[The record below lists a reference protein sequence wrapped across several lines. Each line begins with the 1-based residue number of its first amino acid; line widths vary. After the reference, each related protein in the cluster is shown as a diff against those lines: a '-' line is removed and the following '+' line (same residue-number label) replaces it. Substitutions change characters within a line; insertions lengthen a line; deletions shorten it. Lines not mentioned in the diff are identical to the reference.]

1 MVYEYLLVKPTPGSV
16 TTQALA
22 KESHFRPGIAR
33 PSELDCLNWVKYPCS
48 DVRRSVGIAEQSLHL
63 TFILGLLETNNWIHW
78 EASSIF
84 YGLNCFEL
92 LIGAFTKRDGT
103 HPETH
108 PYRPRLRCS
117 DVVKMFKFGLQM
129 MQKCIIFI
137 YDGAIVNENITMPS
151 IMSEKHATEL
161 NRVLR
166 EGTHCR
172 SRKLIF
178 VTLVGMLIAAIKKK
192 WVSTIRD
199 SKRVSEFLASLLRE
213 LISWLG

>member
-1 MVYEYLLVKPTPGSV
+1 
-16 TTQALA
+16 
-22 KESHFRPGIAR
+22 
-33 PSELDCLNWVKYPCS
+33 
-48 DVRRSVGIAEQSLHL
+48 
-63 TFILGLLETNNWIHW
+63 
-78 EASSIF
+78 
-84 YGLNCFEL
+84 
-92 LIGAFTKRDGT
+92 
-103 HPETH
+103 
-108 PYRPRLRCS
+108 
-117 DVVKMFKFGLQM
+117 M

-172 SRKLIF
+172 SRKFIF
-178 VTLVGMLIAAIKKK
+178 VTLVSMLMAAIKKK

-213 LISWLG
+213 LISCLG